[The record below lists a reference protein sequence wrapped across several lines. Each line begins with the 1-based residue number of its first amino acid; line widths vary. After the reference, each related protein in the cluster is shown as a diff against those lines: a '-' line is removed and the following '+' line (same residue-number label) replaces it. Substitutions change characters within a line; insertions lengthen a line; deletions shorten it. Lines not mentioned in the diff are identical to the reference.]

1 MIHPDT
7 ELQFI
12 NNDIGHGVVATKFI
26 PAGTITWV
34 LDKLDRT
41 FTKEEFLQMET
52 LYQEILD
59 TYTYR
64 NSKGHYVLCWDHGR
78 FVNHSFKS
86 NCLTTTYDFEIAIRD
101 IHPGEQ
107 LTDDYGY
114 LNISEPFRP
123 SDEGTKRK
131 IVYPDDL
138 PKYFKQWDKQIA
150 AVFPKILQQKQPLA
164 SILSEEIKKTIEEI
178 TSGNKQIASILENY
192 YKENN

>member
-41 FTKEEFLQMET
+41 FTKKEFLQMET

-86 NCLTTTYDFEIAIRD
+86 NCLTTAYDFEIAIRD

-114 LNISEPFRP
+114 LNITEPFRP

-164 SILSEEIKKTIEEI
+164 SMLSEETKKTIEEI

>member
-59 TYTYR
+59 T
-64 NSKGHYVLCWDHGR
+64 KA
-78 FVNHSFKS
+78 KK
-86 NCLTTTYDFEIAIRD
+86 
-101 IHPGEQ
+101 
-107 LTDDYGY
+107 
-114 LNISEPFRP
+114 IS
-123 SDEGTKRK
+123 
-131 IVYPDDL
+131 
-138 PKYFKQWDKQIA
+138 
-150 AVFPKILQQKQPLA
+150 
-164 SILSEEIKKTIEEI
+164 
-178 TSGNKQIASILENY
+178 
-192 YKENN
+192 